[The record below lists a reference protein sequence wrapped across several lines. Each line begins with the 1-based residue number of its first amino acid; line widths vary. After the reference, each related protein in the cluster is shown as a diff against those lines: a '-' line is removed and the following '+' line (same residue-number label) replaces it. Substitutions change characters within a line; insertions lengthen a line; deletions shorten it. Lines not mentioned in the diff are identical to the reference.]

1 MAKES
6 VNSVLPVMGILM
18 GVGMFIQ
25 IMTLTGVRGLIV
37 TACLSLPEIGRYI
50 AMSVSMP
57 LFGAVSSFGSASVL
71 GVPFLLSFLAK
82 KEIIVAAA
90 LSLIAS
96 LGDMMPPTAL
106 AGIFAAQV
114 VGMEKYTPVL
124 KKCLIPCL
132 MVIIW
137 GVLFIVF
144 ANELAPFILFT

>member
-1 MAKES
+1 MRDRAAAT
-6 VNSVLPVMGILM
+6 MI
-18 GVGMFIQ
+18 
-25 IMTLTGVRGLIV
+25 
-37 TACLSLPEIGRYI
+37 
-50 AMSVSMP
+50 
-57 LFGAVSSFGSASVL
+57 
-71 GVPFLLSFLAK
+71 SFL
-82 KEIIVAAA
+82 
-90 LSLIAS
+90 AS

-132 MVIIW
+132 MVIVW